1 MSIGKLIANNKKA
14 YYEYF
19 IEDKFEAGVVLK
31 GTEVKSIRMGR
42 VNIKESYAQV
52 TNGEVF
58 IHGMHISPYEMGN
71 RYNEDPIRPRK
82 LLLHRREI
90 NRLIGYIQ
98 QKGLTLIP
106 LKIYISPKGLVK
118 VQLGV
123 GRGKKNFMINVNR
136 SQNEIQKETF
146 KERSKIVIKH

>member
-1 MSIGKLIANNKKA
+1 MPTIKKA

-58 IHGMHISPYEMGN
+58 IHGMHISPYEMGGN

-123 GRGKKNFMINVNR
+123 GRGKKT
-136 SQNEIQKETF
+136 S
-146 KERSKIVIKH
+146 